1 MGRAEWRKMS
11 VREVSSKFEKGVVHF
26 VMTVNAPGL
35 ESSDIDFKR
44 VKPLVIR
51 DVIIRAK
58 KI

>member
-1 MGRAEWRKMS
+1 MS